1 MIDLSPHHL
10 ETVKRIL
17 AEHVPD
23 CEVRAFGSRATWTA
37 WEYSD
42 LDLAVVSHE
51 PLDRRTSANLREAL
65 EESDLPIR
73 VDVVDWAT
81 LTDGFRQA
89 IEGDCVVVQQSAV
102 SAGWR
107 EVSLGDCTT
116 LTKGLSY
123 KSAFLNGDGPDLIGL
138 GQFTPGGGAKLG
150 DRRTYSGEYRDKDV
164 ARPGDVLIAMTDLTQ
179 RGAVLGSPL
188 AVPPSVGDF
197 CLYTLD
203 AGKLAPHN
211 GVDPQFLYYT
221 LRNADFRAFAAA
233 HATGTTVRRVRPAD
247 VLAYEFPLPPLEEQR
262 RIAGILGALDDKIEL
277 NQRMIE
283 SLEAMARALF
293 NSWFVDFD
301 PVRAKIEG
309 RPTGLPPEIDALF
322 PDSFRDSELG
332 EIPDGWGVGSIADV
346 CTRIENGGTP
356 RRLEPRF
363 WGGSINWFKTA
374 ELSDSPLLASGEHIT
389 DEGLSNSSCKL
400 WPRGTVLI
408 ALYASPTVGRLGILE
423 VPASANQA
431 CSALQ
436 ADPAFGEQIL
446 FYTLLEARDHLQNIA
461 VGAAQQ
467 NISQR
472 IVRDLPIIMS
482 PSELAQVFQD
492 TVQAQYDQRIA
503 KLVES
508 RALAETRDALIGE
521 LLTT

>member
-10 ETVKRIL
+10 ETVQRIL
-17 AEHVPD
+17 AEHLPD
-23 CEVRAFGSRATWTA
+23 YEVRAFGSRATWTA

-42 LDLAVVSHE
+42 LDLAVVSPE

-73 VDVVDWAT
+73 VDVVEWTT

-89 IEGDCVVVQQSAV
+89 IEGDLVALQDAATSRSWRDFSIGDIAQVV
-102 SAGWR
+102 
-107 EVSLGDCTT
+107 
-116 LTKGLSY
+116 
-123 KSAFLNGDGPDLIGL
+123 
-138 GQFTPGGGAKLG
+138 GGGTPSTKDPDNFHG
-150 DRRTYSGEYRDKDV
+150 DIPWLTPKDLSGPHDRYVSRG
-164 ARPGDVLIAMTDLTQ
+164 ARNLSQ
-179 RGAVLGSPL
+179 RGLDGSSATLLPANSVLLSTRAPIGYVALAKSPTSTNQGFRSL
-188 AVPPSVGDF
+188 ITNEH
-197 CLYTLD
+197 C
-203 AGKLAPHN
+203 
-211 GVDPQFLYYT
+211 DPQYLYYWLT
-221 LRNADFRAFAAA
+221 ANTDELERHASGSTFRELS
-233 HATGTTVRRVRPAD
+233 GSSLKNIRVR
-247 VLAYEFPLPPLEEQR
+247 LPPLSEQR
-262 RIAGILGALDDKIEL
+262 RIADILGALDDKIEL
-277 NQRMIE
+277 NRRISQT
-283 SLEAMARALF
+283 LEAMAQALF
-293 NSWFVDFD
+293 KSWFVDFD
-301 PVRAKIEG
+301 PVRAKADG
-309 RPTGLPPEIDALF
+309 RPTGLPPEIDPLF

-423 VPASANQA
+423 VPATANQA

-472 IVRDLPIIMS
+472 IVRDLPIIM
-482 PSELAQVFQD
+482 PPTELAQVFQS
-492 TVQAQYDQRIA
+492 TVQPQYDQRVA